1 LPASQSRSNPLPL
14 GHSAAPA
21 LQYDLRRMMV
31 FLDALTLNK
40 PEIFIGGCTPKF
52 DDKTGELKDD
62 ATRNFIKQQLGCSD
76 DLTKWGSLAG
86 ANQIQGWLL
95 GGRSWMARFCAT
107 ISGSR

>member
-62 ATRNFIKQQLGCSD
+62 ATRNFIKQQLEAFE
-76 DLTKWGSLAG
+76 KFIARHGSKA
-86 ANQIQGWLL
+86 
-95 GGRSWMARFCAT
+95 
-107 ISGSR
+107 